1 MTRGK
6 MMENKNFVKVYYAD
20 FSAFD
25 EATIAARICEI
36 SDERRARIEK
46 AARTETKLELL
57 ASGLLAKKAVSIV
70 FGIENPEFV
79 KNKFG
84 KPYIAGHTNCFFNIS
99 HSGKRVICALSDS
112 ECGVDIEKI
121 EAPAQIDMIASKFF
135 SIYERNAV
143 MLSANPVEAFTRLW
157 TLREAYVKM
166 RGKGFDIP
174 LASLSCTFPHGKA
187 HICEYGKVQ
196 EDAVFH
202 EIRDIYGYRAT
213 VCTFG
218 EKDFS
223 LEKTE
228 I

>member
-6 MMENKNFVKVYYAD
+6 MMKNKNFVKVYCAD

-25 EATIAARICEI
+25 EATIAARIGEV
-36 SDERRARIEK
+36 SDEHRARIEK
-46 AARTETKLELL
+46 AMRTETKLELL
-57 ASGLLAKKAVSIV
+57 ASGLLAKKAVSLV
-70 FGIENPEFV
+70 FGIENPGFV
-79 KNKFG
+79 KNEFG
-84 KPYIAGHTNCFFNIS
+84 KPYIAGHENCFFNIS
-99 HSGKRVICALSDS
+99 HSGKRAICALADS

-121 EAPAQIDMIASKFF
+121 EAPAQMDMIAGKFF
-135 SIYERNAV
+135 SIYERNAI

-196 EDAVFH
+196 EDAAFC

-213 VCTFG
+213 VCTLG
-218 EKDFS
+218 EKNFS
-223 LEKTE
+223 LEKIE